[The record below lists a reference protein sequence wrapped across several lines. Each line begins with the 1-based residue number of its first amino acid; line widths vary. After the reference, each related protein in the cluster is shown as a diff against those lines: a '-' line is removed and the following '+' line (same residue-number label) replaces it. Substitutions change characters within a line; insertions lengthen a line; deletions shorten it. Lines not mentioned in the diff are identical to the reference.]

1 MVAEECRSCVPI
13 STANQVGGMIARGNE
28 ACQAQRGRF
37 RLGENGER
45 AHEKVSAR
53 GAQDLSYCYI
63 RQCALGMVAHLFPAG
78 EWGELR
84 YWHLGTCQWREKGW
98 GQLNESRNR
107 PGRNTILDRDGLSP
121 MGATA
126 ATPMTEG
133 RTAAHTRQ
141 PDSDRRALARCAA
154 YGNRAGMF
162 FHDLLHGRETQ
173 A

>member
-13 STANQVGGMIARGNE
+13 TTANQVGGMIARGNE

-37 RLGENGER
+37 RLGKNGER
-45 AHEKVSAR
+45 AREIVSAR

-63 RQCALGMVAHLFPAG
+63 RQCAWDGGTSVSSGWL
-78 EWGELR
+78 GELR
-84 YWHLGTCQWREKGW
+84 YWHLGTCQWREKGC

-154 YGNRAGMF
+154 DGNGAGMF